1 MKLTI
6 ITNNLINF
14 FTNNLNLMLMRNNFS
29 LLTHKGRWLLATLT
43 LLFTLGIGQMWAA
56 YSELFTV
63 TGPTANNSTQNNVT
77 VSTSNSIQSKTF
89 NGTSSTK
96 VYKID
101 SNPLSI
107 TSTTANI
114 TKVSFTAC
122 YSSSGTSLAK
132 SCKVSVSSDGSS
144 YETLSSGVT
153 VSGGTGT
160 SANNSGGIYISGYGG
175 KTTVT
180 VEFSSAYRYVRIEKD
195 GKETWVNSLSVFKTA
210 SSDPVKVTGIALAPT
225 SATIKVGKTVT
236 LVPTVTPNDATDKA
250 VTWAVTSGSS
260 YASVDANGKVTG
272 NAVGTAVVTAT
283 AHDGSG
289 ISQTATITVEECATS
304 GTMYKF
310 QVKTGLSDGP
320 IATSVP
326 SDIPATTENYLSA
339 ITGGTLTIAARNNVN
354 RVQIFNTNAIGFSN
368 GADAFLKME
377 LDCDVA
383 EGDIIKY
390 TLADND
396 MILMAGSENES
407 TNKMTLDRKKDQVVV
422 DEKLVGASALYM
434 KRSSSSPKISYFEIY
449 RPVYRT
455 ITLEYADGTT
465 PDGSI
470 QVIDGT
476 AATKPADPTWAHHRF
491 DGWYNGE
498 DPYVWTAN
506 VTGNLSLTAHWTQ
519 LYTVTYAAGDG
530 TATGDAP
537 AQAEKAEGE
546 TFKVAANT
554 FAVAGKDFDKWNDGT
569 NDYNPDDTYTVGT
582 ENVVLTAQWKTASA
596 KYTVIFKDGDTELG
610 TKLFEVGSV
619 PSDAEIDKTKPMFTF
634 AAWQKDEAD
643 IALDAEFWATVVKD
657 ATVTLTARWEAAYA
671 SSINVEQW
679 VLDNGAGK
687 GATTKTSA
695 LLAEMGTKNYL
706 SNIAWE
712 NKNNELDTLD
722 DSKTDGKR
730 NYAYLGLKVKKDAS
744 NVRLLLQDGKSLKVK
759 FGNVAATPNI
769 KIGDAAAT
777 AMTITDGV
785 YSLDAASGDRE
796 ITISTTSA
804 GAVVFKQI
812 MIDEEIQNVI
822 LPAIVTLDANGG
834 TYTDE
839 SVKYTGTPLVIGDA
853 TPADAEHLFDGWYV
867 GTVEGVKIDASAYV
881 PTANVTLV
889 AKYVVK
895 PSPFS
900 LTALTYTIGAGEAQ
914 NVGYVEGT
922 YTYTVELPY
931 AGSYENI
938 TVAATLKEA
947 GSSIVEGAV
956 MTVTSLPGAATFTV
970 SDGAEG
976 TQLYTINFK
985 KAAKDGVEII
995 GVVTTGGTNKTVSGL
1010 YKGDASV
1017 SLAND
1022 KKIGNNNYIY
1032 VTLASGYTFE
1042 ETDVLV
1048 VDVKAKSDLPNDPAL
1063 EITTGDGNI
1072 DGSVWKSIANADYEL
1087 HLVTIPLTGIAA
1099 NQTSIGLKRSD
1110 HQNTWVNGLKVY
1122 RPMNPVLTAIQF
1134 NETDVEVTSTAVA
1147 ATLPNGTNLST
1158 MTVTP
1163 TIAWNGAGTA
1173 APTAAWA
1180 WGPNTYRVTDKD
1192 GDYTDYTITLTEAIP
1207 AVDPTLTYNEGAYMV
1222 GASALDLSTLIDEA
1236 NSDGEITYTVKTD
1249 GGTSATITDGK
1260 FTATAAG
1267 TATITATQ
1275 AATVAYNAK
1284 TVDFN
1289 VVVTVATEIDGIKLV
1304 EAGALT
1310 GKFVTASTLSD
1321 GAYTIEGINYAKY
1334 IKFNSTFS
1342 GSYNSG
1348 ARNNYLI
1355 YDLKKENTTF
1365 HVYAHNNTSTAYK
1378 IVAYAYDDVNA
1389 KVAEVE
1395 VAANENAIKSF
1406 SLNDIT
1412 KNTRVFIGVENNNI
1426 YFCQVV
1432 AVESGADLM
1441 KAGEPGYSIDFG
1453 AKSRFTAASGT
1464 AIDLDGMEFVT
1475 SSGYTPNSS
1484 TEVGLGSIGT
1494 NYVKFKLD
1502 SPTTVEVR
1510 TNSTNQYYI
1519 GSTYDAEAATSKT
1532 YGYKPTSNGETHS
1545 FDLTAGTWYLNPNTS
1560 NIKLTKLAFSLP
1572 KCEKPTITAQPATK
1586 QTFGPGNLTATVVAD
1601 APSDGGTLKY
1611 QWYDAATDEE
1621 VENATE
1627 ATLTTTTE
1635 GTYYVIVTNTL
1646 ADHSDN
1652 SVKSANATL
1661 GYRVTDDAT
1670 LSVLKYGETAIAL
1683 KDGVYNYNV
1692 ELAKGTTVVPT
1703 LSATAT
1709 MDGYAN
1715 VAINNATAFVNYEA
1729 SSTVTVKSEDL
1740 TETNV
1745 YTVNFYVKHD
1755 LPQVDVTESTTW
1767 DWTNAATT
1775 MQTIKPATKNVEQLM
1790 ANIDDNGKKL
1800 KNDAEFN
1807 SQALFFSG
1815 QEALVGNSTRWYAK
1829 GGHIKFNVTVP
1840 GIVKV
1845 EFSDNGGNNR
1855 RLKIND
1861 LVSDVASANETDVKT
1876 YAAYVEA
1883 GEVTLMG
1890 VKNDGTGTDQYIRIS
1905 KITFTAK
1912 ATPDYSRDVTNN
1924 IGTLCVDHNV
1934 LAGGAMG
1941 ATFYQIASRNELYN
1955 DKIDFEEVLPN
1966 EELKAGEPYIFKS
1979 TTGRIDL
1986 FFGETF
1992 AAAPVAVRGMIGNYE
2007 AGQLA
2012 IDEDNQ
2018 HNILYIAQN
2027 KLWSCENLVGQ
2038 NLILNDHRAYI
2049 DMAEVPTYAKYQ
2061 EAQQNS
2067 NSAPR
2072 RRVTL
2077 GKDAEQIATG
2087 FENINAADKPMKL
2100 MINGQIFILRGEK
2113 MYDATG
2119 RLVK

>member
-1 MKLTI
+1 
-6 ITNNLINF
+6 
-14 FTNNLNLMLMRNNFS
+14 MRNNFQS
-29 LLTHKGRWLLATLT
+29 KSVPRGTRTIWRYLGALFI
-43 LLFTLGIGQMWAA
+43 LFTFAIGNVWAA
-56 YSELFTV
+56 TDFSQLNYSGGNAIPAGYTLSSKNT
-63 TGPTANNSTQNNVT
+63 PTIADITSP
-77 VSTSNSIQSKTF
+77 VSSKSINISDGGASDYSAGNLPTKRFMTF
-89 NGTSSTK
+89 VIDEGCSVVIKFTSSSTGRTLNLVPASTK
-96 VYKID
+96 
-101 SNPLSI
+101 
-107 TSTTANI
+107 TA
-114 TKVSFTAC
+114 VAS
-122 YSSSGTSLAK
+122 
-132 SCKVSVSSDGSS
+132 VSVSSKNAEHTLS
-144 YETLSSGVT
+144 YEFSGITSATTYYLCGTNSSNLYIYSIQFTPTSACTETAPTSVAVSGGATYDKGDALSNLSAAVT
-153 VSGGTGT
+153 GGTGT
-160 SANNSGGIYISGYGG
+160 MSYQWYCN
-175 KTTVT
+175 TTDAAT
-180 VEFSSAYRYVRIEKD
+180 VD
-195 GKETWVNSLSVFKTA
+195 KEHKIDDA
-210 SSDPVKVTGIALAPT
+210 T
-225 SATIKVGKTVT
+225 SATLAPYNKVGTRYYYCVAS
-236 LVPTVTPNDATDKA
+236 NCAGS
-250 VTWAVTSGSS
+250 VTSG
-260 YASVDANGKVTG
+260 T
-272 NAVGTAVVTAT
+272 TAV
-283 AHDGSG
+283 
-289 ISQTATITVEECATS
+289 TINPVCPPS
-304 GTMYKF
+304 GTIYKF
-310 QVKTGLSDGP
+310 QVKTGLTSGNLV
-320 IATSVP
+320 TSVP
-326 SDIPATTENYLSA
+326 KDVDMTTDNYLSA
-339 ITGGTLTIAARNNVN
+339 LVGGELMAAARKDVNRINITGG
-354 RVQIFNTNAIGFSN
+354 NAIGFAN
-368 GADAFLKME
+368 GADAYLEMT
-377 LDCDVA
+377 LDCA
-383 EGDIIKY
+383 IQAGDIIKY
-390 TLADND
+390 TIASNNMLVRLTSA
-396 MILMAGSENES
+396 STEENQL
-407 TNKMTLDRKKDQVVV
+407 TLDRTKTQVEVPAAF
-422 DEKLVGASALYM
+422 VGATKLYM
-434 KRSSSSPKISYFEIY
+434 IRASSSPNISYFEVF

-465 PDGSI
+465 PDGSLS
-470 QVIDGT
+470 VLDGT
-476 AATKPADPTWAHHRF
+476 AATKPADPTWEHHRF
-491 DGWYNGE
+491 AGWYNE
-498 DPYVWTAN
+498 ATPYDWTAN
-506 VTGNLSLTAHWTQ
+506 VTGDITLTAHWTQ
-519 LYTVTYAAGDG
+519 LYTISFNNGG
-530 TATGDAP
+530 GSGDAP
-537 AQAEKAEGE
+537 AAVADKAQGE
-546 TFKVAANT
+546 TFTVPENT
-554 FAVAGKDFDKWNDGT
+554 FTAPTNKEFDIWNDGSA
-569 NDYNPDDTYTVGT
+569 DYAPGVTYTVGT
-582 ENVVLTAQWKTASA
+582 ANVVLTAQWKALQD
-596 KYTVIFKDGDTELG
+596 KYTVIFKDGDVTLD
-610 TKLFEVGSV
+610 TKQFDVTTN
-619 PSDAEIDKTKPMFTF
+619 PSDANIEKTKPLYTF
-634 AAWQKDEAD
+634 AAWQKDAAD
-643 IALDAEFWATVVKD
+643 IALDDAFWATVEKD
-657 ATVTLTARWEAAYA
+657 AEITLTARWEAAYA

-695 LLAEMGTKNYL
+695 LLTEMGTKNYL
-706 SNIAWE
+706 SNIAWV
-712 NKNNELDTLD
+712 NKTNELDTLD

-730 NYAYLGLKVKKDAS
+730 NYAYLGLKVKNDAS

-812 MIDEEIQNVI
+812 MINEEIQNVI

-853 TPADAEHLFDGWYV
+853 TPADAEHIFEGWHV
-867 GTVEGVKIDASAYV
+867 GTVEGAKIDASAYV

-995 GVVTTGGTNKTVSGL
+995 GVVTTGSTNKTVSGL

-1032 VTLASGYTFE
+1032 VTLAEGYTFE

-1063 EITTGDGNI
+1063 EITTGVGNI
-1072 DGSVWKSIANADYEL
+1072 NGSVWKSIANADYEL
-1087 HLVTIPLTGIAA
+1087 NLVTIPLTGIAA

-1173 APTAAWA
+1173 TPTAAWA

-1284 TVDFN
+1284 TADFN

-1502 SPTTVEVR
+1502 APTTVEVR

-1601 APSDGGTLKY
+1601 DPSDGGTLKY
-1611 QWYDAATDEE
+1611 QWYVAATDEE

-1627 ATLTTTTE
+1627 ATLTTTTP

-1652 SVKSANATL
+1652 SVKSDEATL

-1683 KDGVYNYNV
+1683 EDDVYNYNV
-1692 ELAKGTTVVPT
+1692 ELAKGTTDVPA

-1845 EFSDNGGNNR
+1845 EFSDNGENNR

-1861 LVSDVASANETDVKT
+1861 LVSDVASASETDVKT
-1876 YAAYVEA
+1876 FTAYVMP
-1883 GEVTLMG
+1883 GKVTLMG

-1934 LAGGAMG
+1934 LVGGALG

-1986 FFGETF
+1986 FFGETK
-1992 AAAPVAVRGMIGNYE
+1992 ADAPVAVRGMIGNYE